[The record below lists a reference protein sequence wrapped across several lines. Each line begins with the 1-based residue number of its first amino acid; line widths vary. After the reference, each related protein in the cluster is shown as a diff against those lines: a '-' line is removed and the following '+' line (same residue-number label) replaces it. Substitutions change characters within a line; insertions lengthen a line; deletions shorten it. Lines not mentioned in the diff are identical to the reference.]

1 MGKYTF
7 DATDWKI
14 VDLLAQDGRITAKAI
29 AQQLDLAEATIRNR
43 LNRLISSG
51 KLKVAGLINHDAF
64 EDKVVAFVAVVIQE
78 ARNLDAVG
86 QRRAAANDLRPLVSI
101 ASGGYDF
108 LIEILVSSNK
118 GIIQF
123 LQEELSTIE
132 GIGKTETHLILKS
145 FNKWVSPA

>member
-86 QRRAAANDLRPLVSI
+86 QQLAKLPSVQNVSI
-101 ASGGYDF
+101 VSGGYDF

>member
-7 DATDWKI
+7 DETDWKI

-29 AQQLDLAEATIRNR
+29 AHELGLAEATIR
-43 LNRLISSG
+43 NRLISSG

-64 EDKVVAFVAVVIQE
+64 ENKVVAFVAVEIQE
-78 ARNLDAVG
+78 VKNLDAVG
-86 QRRAAANDLRPLVSI
+86 QQISKLPSVQNVSI
-101 ASGGYDF
+101 VSGGYDF

-123 LQEELSTIE
+123 LQDELSTIE

-145 FNKWVSPA
+145 FNKWVSPV